1 MAKQALNGRERQKLQ
16 RTYKMWVSSV
26 DFTCK
31 MFIFRNI
38 YHCESTIFRAPFTIP
53 YNVLKFSTVPLV
65 T

>member
-1 MAKQALNGRERQKLQ
+1 MAKQALNGRERQEPQ

-38 YHCESTIFRAPFTIP
+38 YRCKSIIFRSPNYSI
-53 YNVLKFSTVPLV
+53 
-65 T
+65 

>member
-1 MAKQALNGRERQKLQ
+1 MAKQALNGRERQKPQ

-38 YHCESTIFRAPFTIP
+38 YRCKSIIFRSPY